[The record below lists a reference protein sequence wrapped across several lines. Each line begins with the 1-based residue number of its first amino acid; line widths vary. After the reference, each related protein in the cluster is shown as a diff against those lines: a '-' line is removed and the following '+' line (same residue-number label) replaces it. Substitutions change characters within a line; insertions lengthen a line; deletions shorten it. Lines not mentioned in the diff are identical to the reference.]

1 MTNGVGIDTLTMNGQ
16 GVTGTGS
23 VAQRLIG
30 NGMNIHALRPW
41 IADDGRCYM
50 AVNQGGKMVPQMVSN
65 ATLRFVEWKQ
75 YDEAVIREA
84 RIRLQGIQDLQSRG
98 LVYNITN
105 GMGKTVLES
114 ENLGEFTAAEISMD
128 GLSKTQGDRAGFGTA
143 YLPLPIIHKDYF
155 INTRVLAVSRN
166 VGDALDTT
174 SAELASRQVAEKM
187 EDMLFN
193 GTGSYSFG
201 GGTIYGYTD
210 FGNRNTLDLAANW
223 DASGVTAEDIVQDVL
238 AMKQALIGDRMYGP
252 YVLYVPTAYETVLAR
267 DYFPVGS
274 TTSNKTIRQR
284 ILEIAN
290 IQAVTIID
298 KLAANNVLLI
308 QMTSDVVRIVNGM
321 EIAPVEWQ
329 EQGGMVLHY
338 KVMGIKVPQI
348 RSTQAGR
355 CGIAH
360 LRPAP

>member
-1 MTNGVGIDTLTMNGQ
+1 MENAAIDTLNFNAQ

-23 VAQRLIG
+23 VAQRLVQ

-41 IADDGRCYM
+41 IGSDGRAYM
-50 AVNQGGKMVPQMVSN
+50 AVNQGGKLVPQLTSN

-84 RIRLQGIQDLQSRG
+84 RIRLLGVQDLVSRG

-105 GMGKTVLES
+105 GMGKTVLET
-114 ENLGEFTAAEISMD
+114 ENLGEFTVAEISMD
-128 GLSKTQGDRAGFGTA
+128 GLSRTQSDRANFGTA
-143 YLPLPIIHKDYF
+143 YLPLPIVHKDYF

-166 VGDALDTT
+166 IGDALDTT
-174 SAELASRQVAEKM
+174 SAELATRQVAEKM

-193 GTGSYSFG
+193 GTGSYAYG

-210 FGNRNTLDLAANW
+210 FPNRNTMDLTAHW
-223 DASGVTAEDIVQDVL
+223 DASGVTPDDIIQDVL

-252 YVLYVPTAYETVLAR
+252 YVLYVPTGYETILDK
-267 DYFPVGS
+267 DYVPQGGTNS
-274 TTSNKTIRQR
+274 TKTLRQR
-284 ILEIAN
+284 ILDIQNIAD
-290 IQAVTIID
+290 VKIID
-298 KLAANNVLLI
+298 KLTAHNVLLV

-355 CGIAH
+355 CGICH
-360 LRPAP
+360 LRPAE